1 MGSCNCQDA
10 ACSIGDSR
18 DRERRRV
25 LWVVLLLNSALFVGE
40 FAAGLWAQSS
50 ALQADSLDG
59 LGDALV
65 YALSLMV
72 VGASLRQRAG
82 AALAK
87 GLVMAMFG
95 LVVMAGIVHRA
106 IHGSEPL
113 APVMAVAAAAA
124 LVVNL
129 ACYALLY
136 RFRADDVN
144 MRSVW
149 LCSRNDIVNNAGV
162 LVAAGAVTLLGSRW
176 PDIAVGALVAA
187 LFLHTAFGVIRESW
201 PLWRDH
207 GSDLAARWS
216 RG

>member
-10 ACSIGDSR
+10 ACSIGASR

-25 LWVVLLLNSALFVGE
+25 LWVVLLLNAALFVGE
-40 FAAGLWAQSS
+40 FGAGLWARSS

-72 VGASLRQRAG
+72 VGESLRQRAG

-113 APVMAVAAAAA
+113 APVMAVAATVA

-129 ACYALLY
+129 ACFALLY

-201 PLWRDH
+201 PLWRGH

-216 RG
+216 RV